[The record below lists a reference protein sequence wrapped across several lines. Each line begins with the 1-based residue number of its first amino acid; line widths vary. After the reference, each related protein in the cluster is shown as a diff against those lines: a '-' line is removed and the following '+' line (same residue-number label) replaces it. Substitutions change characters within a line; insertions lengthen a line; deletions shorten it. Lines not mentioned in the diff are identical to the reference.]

1 MNYDALIGFE
11 IPKIRQRFEPLDAV
25 RYALSIGLGQDPLD
39 PWQLDFVDDRKGP
52 RIVPSFCVVL
62 CHPGFWLADP
72 RTTVDANR
80 LVHAEEGFRMIGAL
94 PTSGDVV
101 GETRIVDV
109 VDKGSAKG
117 ALVYLEKDLRE
128 AKTGTLIATETRT
141 LMLRGDG
148 GYGGP
153 SGVARPTPPAP
164 EGVPDFVADVATRP
178 EQALF
183 YRLNGDPNPLHLDP
197 TIAARAGFAKP
208 ILHGLCT
215 FGIACQV
222 LLCGIAGKDPDRL
235 KGMSARFSAPV
246 FPGETIRVE
255 AWRDGAFQARVVE
268 RDIIVL
274 SHGRAVIDD

>member
-11 IPKIRQRFEPLDAV
+11 IPKVRQRFEALDAV

-52 RIVPSFCVVL
+52 RVVPSFCVVL
-62 CHPGFWLADP
+62 GHPGFWLADP
-72 RTTVDANR
+72 RTTVDASR
-80 LVHAEEGFRMIGAL
+80 LVHAEEGFRMMSAL
-94 PTSGDVV
+94 PTAGDVV
-101 GETRIVDV
+101 GETRVVDV

-117 ALVYLEKDLRE
+117 ALLYLEKDLRD
-128 AKTGTLIATETRT
+128 AASGALIATETRT

-148 GYGGP
+148 GYSGP
-153 SGVARPTPPAP
+153 SGSARPTPPAP
-164 EGVPDFVADVATRP
+164 EGKPDFVTEVATRP

-183 YRLNGDPNPLHLDP
+183 YRLNGDPNPLHTDP
-197 TIAARAGFAKP
+197 AVAARAGFPKP

-222 LLCGIAGKDPDRL
+222 LLRGIAGNEPERL
-235 KGMSARFSAPV
+235 KAMSARFSAPV

-255 AWRDGAFQARVVE
+255 AWKGGAFQARVVE
-268 RDIIVL
+268 RDIVVL
-274 SHGRAVIDD
+274 NNGRATID